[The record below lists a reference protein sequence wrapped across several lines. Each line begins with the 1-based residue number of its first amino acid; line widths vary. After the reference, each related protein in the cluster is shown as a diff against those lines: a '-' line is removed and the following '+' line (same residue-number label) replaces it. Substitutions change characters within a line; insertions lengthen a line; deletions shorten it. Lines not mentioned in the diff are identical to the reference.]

1 MKDGTKIRRI
11 RFRNE
16 NDFKKKLKAL
26 KKYCANSY
34 KYLCFELIDK
44 DLFEV
49 LNGTYYFDLP
59 TSNEFKMV
67 YGQLRLKYSI
77 YGSMILLEDIEPSE
91 FLKTGFCIELNS
103 YKGMF
108 YANKKDKF
116 KIELMNYLKKEGK

>member
-1 MKDGTKIRRI
+1 MKDGMKIRRI

-16 NDFKKKLKAL
+16 SDFNKKLKSL
-26 KKYCANSY
+26 KKYCTQSY
-34 KYLCFELIDK
+34 KHLCFELIDK
-44 DLFEV
+44 DLFETA
-49 LNGTYYFDLP
+49 NGTYYYDLP
-59 TSNEFKMV
+59 TSDEFKIV

-77 YGSMILLEDIEPSE
+77 YGSMILLEDLEPSE
-91 FLKTGFCIELNS
+91 FLKKGFCIELNS